1 MCSGFSKEEGL
12 RVKVLRKLAKLFKKL
27 RLNRLSKVVG
37 YLGSRFTLKQH
48 KGKSRRTK
56 REIERRH
63 KVFDY
68 TRPHDDMDDLIKAL
82 EFENFMRDDY
92 VKEGN
97 R

>member
-1 MCSGFSKEEGL
+1 MCSGLLKEEGL
-12 RVKVLRKLAKLFKKL
+12 RVKATRRLAKLPKPSW
-27 RLNRLSKVVG
+27 LSQVAG

-48 KGKSRRTK
+48 RGKSRRTK

-63 KVFDY
+63 KVFDD
-68 TRPHDDMDDLIKAL
+68 TRPHDDMDDLIRAL

-92 VKEGN
+92 VKEGS

>member
-1 MCSGFSKEEGL
+1 MCSGLLKEEGL
-12 RVKVLRKLAKLFKKL
+12 RVKATRRLAKLP
-27 RLNRLSKVVG
+27 RLNWLSRVVG
-37 YLGSRFTLKQH
+37 YLGSRFTLEQYR
-48 KGKSRRTK
+48 GKSRRTK

-63 KVFDY
+63 KVFDD
-68 TRPHDDMDDLIKAL
+68 TRPHDDIDDLTRAL

>member
-1 MCSGFSKEEGL
+1 MCSGLLKEEGL
-12 RVKVLRKLAKLFKKL
+12 RVKATRRLAKLSKPSW
-27 RLNRLSKVVG
+27 LSRVVG
-37 YLGSRFTLKQH
+37 YLGSRFTLKQY

-63 KVFDY
+63 KVFDD
-68 TRPHDDMDDLIKAL
+68 TRPHDDMDDLIRAL

-92 VKEGN
+92 VKEGS

>member
-1 MCSGFSKEEGL
+1 MCSGLLKEEGL
-12 RVKVLRKLAKLFKKL
+12 RVKVTRRLAKLPKL
-27 RLNRLSKVVG
+27 NWLSRVVG
-37 YLGSRFTLKQH
+37 YLGSRFTLKQY

-63 KVFDY
+63 KVFND

>member
-1 MCSGFSKEEGL
+1 MCSGLLKEEGL
-12 RVKVLRKLAKLFKKL
+12 RVKVTRRLAKLPKL
-27 RLNRLSKVVG
+27 SWLSKVVG
-37 YLGSRFTLKQH
+37 YLGSRFTLKQYR
-48 KGKSRRTK
+48 GKSRRTK

-63 KVFDY
+63 KVFDD
-68 TRPHDDMDDLIKAL
+68 TRPHDDMDDLIRAL

>member
-1 MCSGFSKEEGL
+1 MCSGLLKEEGL
-12 RVKVLRKLAKLFKKL
+12 RVKATRRLAKLPKL
-27 RLNRLSKVVG
+27 SWLSREVG
-37 YLGSRFTLKQH
+37 YLGSRFTLKQYR
-48 KGKSRRTK
+48 GKSRRTK

-63 KVFDY
+63 KVFDD
-68 TRPHDDMDDLIKAL
+68 TRPHDDMDDLIRAL

>member
-1 MCSGFSKEEGL
+1 MCSGLLKEEGL
-12 RVKVLRKLAKLFKKL
+12 RVKATRRLA
-27 RLNRLSKVVG
+27 RLSKLNWLSRVVG
-37 YLGSRFTLKQH
+37 CLGSRFTLKQYR
-48 KGKSRRTK
+48 GKSRRTK

-63 KVFDY
+63 KVFDD
-68 TRPHDDMDDLIKAL
+68 TRPHDDVDDLIRAL

>member
-1 MCSGFSKEEGL
+1 MCSGLLKEEGL
-12 RVKVLRKLAKLFKKL
+12 RVKATRRLAKLP
-27 RLNRLSKVVG
+27 RSSWLSKVVG
-37 YLGSRFTLKQH
+37 CLGSRFTLKQYR
-48 KGKSRRTK
+48 GKSRRTK

-63 KVFDY
+63 KVFDD
-68 TRPHDDMDDLIKAL
+68 TRPHDDMDDLIRAL